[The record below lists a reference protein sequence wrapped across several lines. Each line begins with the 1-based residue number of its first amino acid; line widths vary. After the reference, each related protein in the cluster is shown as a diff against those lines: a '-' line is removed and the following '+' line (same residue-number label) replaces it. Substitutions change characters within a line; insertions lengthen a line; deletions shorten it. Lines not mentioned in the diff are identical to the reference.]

1 MTSRLTLLTLFLFL
15 LNLQNVYAQDLD
27 TVSISGRVM
36 DQNGALIPGA
46 EIEATLSKTRLTRK
60 TMTDAQGRYRLI
72 QLEPGTYVVRFSVLG
87 FATQQIENVATTSA
101 QSLQFDATLIP
112 AAVVVEPVVV
122 TTSETPAVDTKRTV
136 TGATL
141 NL

>member
-1 MTSRLTLLTLFLFL
+1 MTSRLTLLTLILFLF
-15 LNLQNVYAQDLD
+15 NLQNIHAQDLD

-46 EIEATLSKTRLTRK
+46 EIEATLSKNRLTRK

-72 QLEPGTYVVRFSVLG
+72 QLAPGNYLIRISALG
-87 FATQQIENVATTSA
+87 FATQQIENVSTASG

-112 AAVVVEPVVV
+112 SAVVV
-122 TTSETPAVDTKRTV
+122 
-136 TGATL
+136 
-141 NL
+141 

>member
-46 EIEATLSKTRLTRK
+46 NIEATLAKTKLTRE

-72 QLEPGTYVVRFSVLG
+72 QLEPGNYLIRISALG
-87 FATQQIENVATTSA
+87 FATQQIENVATVS
-101 QSLQFDATLIP
+101 
-112 AAVVVEPVVV
+112 
-122 TTSETPAVDTKRTV
+122 
-136 TGATL
+136 
-141 NL
+141 